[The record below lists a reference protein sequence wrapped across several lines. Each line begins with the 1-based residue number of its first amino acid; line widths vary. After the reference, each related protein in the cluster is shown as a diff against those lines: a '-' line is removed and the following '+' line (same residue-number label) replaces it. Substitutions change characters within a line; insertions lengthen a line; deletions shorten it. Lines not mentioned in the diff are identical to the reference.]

1 MRVTQ
6 NMLDRCVIFSM
17 EQNLERLAKLTEQ
30 LSTGRKVNTAS
41 DDVAATGRILQL
53 QGENGRLSTYLDN
66 ISWAKNTLNTATDAL
81 QQASEIITSI
91 KELGIQAATGTYSD
105 ADRAA
110 MAEGV
115 DGLLRNLITL
125 VNTKA
130 NGAYL
135 FSGEATDT
143 SSYALTTDASGNV
156 LAVTYQGAVVSTEVS
171 LGASTNLEVN
181 LVGKTMFEGEGD
193 LFETVI
199 RLRDA
204 IRDNDLDEINSVRG
218 DLDTCHDD
226 VRLSLGRLGERL
238 DQMDALRTVFERFK
252 ERNDQLISDNQD
264 ADIGEVTVEYNSQ
277 MALLLMTMKVAAQ
290 LVKPSLLNFT

>member
-66 ISWAKNTLNTATDAL
+66 ITSAENTLNTATDAL

-115 DGLLRNLITL
+115 DGLLRSLITL